1 MFGGQIS
8 SRLLDSIE
16 IQKNDIEKLG
26 EMEL

>member
-8 SRLLDSIE
+8 SRLLDSVE